1 MREHLL
7 RNKFRYPISAAAVLL
22 LILFD
27 QLTKDAAKQYLKI
40 QGPLV
45 LWEGVF
51 ELRYLENRGAAFGIL
66 QNQRFLFL
74 ILTVFLLFGILY
86 VYCCRIPSEKRYRAL
101 DVIAVLFFAGA
112 VGNFIDRLVQNYVI
126 DFFYFSLIDFPIFN
140 MADIYVVA
148 ASSLLIVL
156 GLFYY
161 KDKDFERILG
171 KR

>member
-1 MREHLL
+1 MREHLSN
-7 RNKFRYPISAAAVLL
+7 NKFRYSLGAAAVLL

-27 QLTKDAAKQYLKI
+27 QFTKNAARSYLKL

-45 LWEGVF
+45 LWDGVF

-74 ILTVFLLFGILY
+74 ILTIILLLAILY
-86 VYCCRIPSEKRYRAL
+86 VYCFRIPPEKRYRAL

-112 VGNFIDRLVQNYVI
+112 VGNFIDRLAQNYVV

-140 MADIYVVA
+140 MADIYVVT
-148 ASSLLIVL
+148 ASILMIVL
-156 GLFYY
+156 GIFYY
-161 KDKDFERILG
+161 KDNDFERILG

>member
-7 RNKFRYPISAAAVLL
+7 KNKFRYPVGAAAVFF

-27 QLTKDAAKQYLKI
+27 QFTKSAARQYLKI
-40 QGPLV
+40 QGPMV

-51 ELRYLENRGAAFGIL
+51 ELRYLENRGAAFGIM
-66 QNQRFLFL
+66 QNQRLLFL
-74 ILTVFLLFGILY
+74 ILTILLLFVILY
-86 VYCCRIPSEKRYRAL
+86 VYCCRIPTEKRYRAL
-101 DVIAVLFFAGA
+101 DVTAVLFFAGA

-126 DFFYFSLIDFPIFN
+126 DFFYFCLIDFPIFN
-140 MADIYVVA
+140 MADIYVVT
-148 ASSLLIVL
+148 ASFLLIVL

-161 KDKDFERILG
+161 KDNDFERILG